1 LPTPYDV
8 PPSILIEKL
17 AKHLKEE
24 YVDEINPPTWATFA
38 KTGIHAQRPPRNPDW
53 WFTRCSSLLR
63 KVYVK
68 GPIGIEKL
76 RSEYGGRL
84 DRGAKPEH
92 AKKGSGAIVR
102 KALQQL
108 QTAGLVEPKKNEGRV
123 ITSKGRRLLD
133 GLATKIKSELEKTE
147 PELKKY

>member
-1 LPTPYDV
+1 MPTPYDV
-8 PPSILIEKL
+8 PPSAFIERL
-17 AKHLKEE
+17 ARHLKQE
-24 YVDEINPPTWATFA
+24 VDEINPPSWTSFV
-38 KTGIHAQRPPRNPDW
+38 KTGVYTQRPPRNSDW

-63 KVYVK
+63 KIYIK
-68 GPIGIEKL
+68 GPIGIQKL

-108 QTAGLVEPKKNEGRV
+108 EIAGLVQPLKNEGRV
-123 ITSKGRRLLD
+123 ITSEGRQLLD
-133 GLATKIKSELEKTE
+133 RLATEIKRELEKTQ

>member
-1 LPTPYDV
+1 MPTPYDI
-8 PPSILIEKL
+8 PPPVLIERL

-24 YVDEINPPTWATFA
+24 VDEITPPSWTVFA
-38 KTGIHAQRPPRNPDW
+38 KTGIHAQRPPRDPEW
-53 WFTRCSSLLR
+53 WFTRCSSILR

-92 AKKGSGAIVR
+92 ARKGSGAIVR

-108 QTAGLVEPKKNEGRV
+108 QTAGLVKPLRNEGKV
-123 ITSKGRRLLD
+123 VTSDGRRLLD
-133 GLATKIKSELEKTE
+133 RLATEIKKELEKTQ

>member
-1 LPTPYDV
+1 MPTPYDV
-8 PPSILIEKL
+8 PPSVLIERL

-24 YVDEINPPTWATFA
+24 VDEINPPSWTPFA
-38 KTGIHAQRPPRNPDW
+38 KTGIHTQRPPRNPDW

-63 KVYVK
+63 KIYVK
-68 GPIGIEKL
+68 GPIGIQKL
-76 RSEYGGRL
+76 RSEYGGRI

-92 AKKGSGAIVR
+92 ARKGSGAIVR

-108 QTAGLVEPKKNEGRV
+108 QAAGLVEQSKNEGRV
-123 ITSKGRRLLD
+123 VTSEGRQLLD
-133 GLATKIKSELEKTE
+133 RLATEIKNELEKTQ

>member
-1 LPTPYDV
+1 MPTPYDV
-8 PPSILIEKL
+8 PPSVLIERL

-24 YVDEINPPTWATFA
+24 VDEINPPSWTPFA
-38 KTGIHAQRPPRNPDW
+38 KTGIHTQRPPRNPDW

-63 KVYVK
+63 KIYVK
-68 GPIGIEKL
+68 GPIGIERL

-92 AKKGSGAIVR
+92 ARKGSGAIVR

-108 QTAGLVEPKKNEGRV
+108 QTAGLVQPLRNEGRV
-123 ITSKGRRLLD
+123 VTSEGRQLLD
-133 GLATKIKSELEKTE
+133 RLSTEIKRELEKTQ

>member
-8 PPSILIEKL
+8 PSSVLIYRL

-24 YVDEINPPTWATFA
+24 VDEINPPIWTTFA
-38 KTGIHAQRPPRNPDW
+38 RTGLHTQRPPQNPNW
-53 WFTRCSSLLR
+53 WFTRCSSILR
-63 KVYVK
+63 KIYVK
-68 GPIGIEKL
+68 GPIGIERL
-76 RSEYGGRL
+76 RSQYGGRL

-92 AKKGSGAIVR
+92 ARKGSGAIVR

-108 QTAGLVEPKKNEGRV
+108 QTAGLVKPQRNEGRV
-123 ITSKGRRLLD
+123 VTSKGRQLLD
-133 GLATKIKSELEKTE
+133 RLSTEIKKELEKTL